1 MANSFSYFLAKR
13 YLFNRHQS
21 GFASFISASSTLGI
35 MLGVCVLIV
44 ALSAMNG
51 FERVLAQKL
60 LSIVPHGELINVE
73 SPMSRW
79 QDNINT
85 MVEHPNVVAGAPV
98 IKSQAMLQKKGELK
112 GVELRGVDIMLE
124 QQVSDIADYINAGEW
139 QKLSQ
144 ENSIVIGQGIADKL
158 NLSVGDNVQL
168 LLPKVNSG
176 KLSHKFPAP
185 AVFNLTVVGTFRFGG
200 VIDDSLAYI
209 NLAQAQSFLDLQ
221 LTQVHGL
228 RLKVDS
234 IFNAPGI
241 MRQAAN
247 QLTRDYVYIYDW
259 TRTQGHLFADIQ
271 LVRAVMYLALSMVIA
286 VASFNIVSTLIMV
299 VNEKRS
305 DIAILIT
312 MGASARTIMSCFI
325 LQGLSNGIIGT
336 LLGTGLGIYL
346 ADNLTNI
353 VRYFESLFDT
363 QFLSGDVYFINYIP
377 SYIQSQDVILTVLI
391 ALTMSLVAT
400 IYPAWRATKV
410 SPAQVLGQS

>member
-1 MANSFSYFLAKR
+1 MA
-13 YLFNRHQS
+13 
-21 GFASFISASSTLGI
+21 
-35 MLGVCVLIV
+35 
-44 ALSAMNG
+44 
-51 FERVLAQKL
+51 
-60 LSIVPHGELINVE
+60 
-73 SPMSRW
+73 
-79 QDNINT
+79 
-85 MVEHPNVVAGAPV
+85 
-98 IKSQAMLQKKGELK
+98 
-112 GVELRGVDIMLE
+112 
-124 QQVSDIADYINAGEW
+124 
-139 QKLSQ
+139 
-144 ENSIVIGQGIADKL
+144 
-158 NLSVGDNVQL
+158 
-168 LLPKVNSG
+168 
-176 KLSHKFPAP
+176 
-185 AVFNLTVVGTFRFGG
+185 
-200 VIDDSLAYI
+200 
-209 NLAQAQSFLDLQ
+209 